1 MSKYTK
7 ICLLLSLFLFI
18 YCHVPPSR
26 EIQNKDFTDLSSII
40 ESSDRVLNLSYLDEK
55 IEYSAEE
62 ENYISLKFEIVEK
75 FIGSSKEGEI
85 IFITFSKSYFDE
97 LTSQNK
103 ENISFSKENNYLF
116 FLMGRA
122 KKNTFPKK
130 LGGSLWLNNG
140 NPSIYEIS
148 DNKINIISNPLII
161 ENLPEEFN
169 NIQKIS
175 YSDFRKI
182 ILEKIIK

>member
-26 EIQNKDFTDLSSII
+26 EIQNKDFTDLSSIN
-40 ESSDRVLNLSYLDEK
+40 ESSDRVLSLSYLDEK

-148 DNKINIISNPLII
+148 DNKINIISNPIII
-161 ENLPEEFN
+161 ENLSEEFN